1 MSVPATPQPDIERAA
16 YCSATNRVIDL
27 LRPGEPPEAAIRRLA
42 GYSSALVILPFKEAL
57 ARHEAAYRTEPV
69 EIDEAAWHEALNML
83 PPDGAFS
90 GEVEAGSPTENATRH
105 EAGAPARYHRTI
117 RRSAW
122 QNTACGE
129 SFKCAERITGAI
141 TAIYVRINDR
151 HFRFDDSVTMPHAD
165 CCATVIVSPAF
176 RHCDRDPR

>member
-83 PPDGAFS
+83 PPL
-90 GEVEAGSPTENATRH
+90 
-105 EAGAPARYHRTI
+105 
-117 RRSAW
+117 AW

-129 SFKCAERITGAI
+129 SFKSSERITGAI

-165 CCATVIVSPAF
+165 CCANVLASRAY
-176 RHCDRDPR
+176 RDGDRSDGPDLP